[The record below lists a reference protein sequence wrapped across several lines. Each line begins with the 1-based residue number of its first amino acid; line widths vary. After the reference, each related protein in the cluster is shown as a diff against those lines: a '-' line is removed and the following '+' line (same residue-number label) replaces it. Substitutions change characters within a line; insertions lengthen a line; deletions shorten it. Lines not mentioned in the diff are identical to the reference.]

1 MGTDESNC
9 GCDENKDSDNN
20 QMAIKVFSDA
30 CQVEE
35 FLISEYFSKDE
46 ILDLGCWDICSSV
59 ENEPFLSNTG
69 GSCLDGHR
77 PITALAIMLLNQYSS
92 LPRSIKRNR

>member
-1 MGTDESNC
+1 MGADESNR
-9 GCDENKDSDNN
+9 GCDENKDSDNK
-20 QMAIKVFSDA
+20 QMPTKVFSDA

-59 ENEPFLSNTG
+59 ESEPFLSNTG
-69 GSCLDGHR
+69 GSYPNGHR
-77 PITALAIMLLNQYSS
+77 PITALALMLLNQYSS
-92 LPRSIKRNR
+92 LPRSIKSNR

>member
-1 MGTDESNC
+1 MGTDESNR
-9 GCDENKDSDNN
+9 GCDENTDSDNK
-20 QMAIKVFSDA
+20 QMATTGFSDA

-59 ENEPFLSNTG
+59 ESEPFLSNTG
-69 GSCLDGHR
+69 GSYPNGHR
-77 PITALAIMLLNQYSS
+77 PITALALMLLNQYSS
-92 LPRSIKRNR
+92 LPRSIKSNR

>member
-1 MGTDESNC
+1 MGTDESNR
-9 GCDENKDSDNN
+9 GCDENKDSDNK
-20 QMAIKVFSDA
+20 QMPTKVFSGA

-59 ENEPFLSNTG
+59 ESEQCISNTG
-69 GSCLDGHR
+69 GSCPDGHR

>member
-20 QMAIKVFSDA
+20 QMARKVFSDA

-35 FLISEYFSKDE
+35 FLISEYFSRDE
-46 ILDLGCWDICSSV
+46 ILDLGCWDTCSSV
-59 ENEPFLSNTG
+59 ESEPFISV
-69 GSCLDGHR
+69 GSCPNGHR
-77 PITALAIMLLNQYSS
+77 PITALALMLLNQYSS